1 MGKIFCPNKQSLT
14 KLNFSNTI
22 PASYTFQTWN
32 SNTTKSIAK
41 QNANSPP
48 KKTENGKQ
56 KGQKKEKM
64 NWQLETQK
72 WDSWK
77 LKSTS
82 KFQWQKR
89 MLATHI
95 EKEARKFTNTPHPDL
110 KNPTASHSQTLTHTQ
125 RWRSPQSRH
134 IHTHIRRERDRRVPE
149 KKLIPGRAEALRGQQ
164 ARIKIR
170 QHTVGERFSWKGER
184 EKKKKKR
191 RRKENRRIQR
201 VKKGNQENT
210 NNVIIS
216 CM

>member
-89 MLATHI
+89 MLATHT

-134 IHTHIRRERDRRVPE
+134 IHTHTERKRQKGTWKETDPRKSRSLKRAASKNQDTSTHSGREIFL
-149 KKLIPGRAEALRGQQ
+149 KG
-164 ARIKIR
+164 
-170 QHTVGERFSWKGER
+170 GER
-184 EKKKKKR
+184 KKKKEEKKE
-191 RRKENRRIQR
+191 RK
-201 VKKGNQENT
+201 
-210 NNVIIS
+210 
-216 CM
+216 